1 MGFSGFSAPA
11 GHKRHCLRPGAYHA
25 PTELKEVGNAAQ
37 APRGELVDGGDS
49 SSALRM
55 TRGELPAV
63 RRGRYTPRS
72 GESARFRRRGI
83 CGAGGRTGVRP
94 YGMRRNFGNAR
105 SRPLIHR
112 KRSPF
117 SPSLWRRGEG
127 FTGDE
132 RRARGCA
139 PLRVRCGGRAGAR
152 PYGCDVAGARV
163 RAPTG
168 AVWRA
173 HGCAPLRVRCG
184 GAQCAPLRVRCV
196 ELRPL
201 NSQFSLLNSSAPHNV
216 RR

>member
-1 MGFSGFSAPA
+1 MGTL
-11 GHKRHCLRPGAYHA
+11 GHGPSSTAYA
-25 PTELKEVGNAAQ
+25 VPLLPVSRR
-37 APRGELVDGGDS
+37 RGEGFTGDGGRGMRILRLCCP
-49 SSALRM
+49 ALRM
-55 TRGELPAV
+55 TGGSAEEHWE
-63 RRGRYTPRS
+63 RS
-72 GESARFRRRGI
+72 VTA
-83 CGAGGRTGVRP
+83 P
-94 YGMRRNFGNAR
+94 HP
-105 SRPLIHR
+105 PLT
-112 KRSPF
+112 RSPF